1 MRLKLRFS
9 KFCLSCI
16 KEYKNYLISKGYP
29 STITNGFVLDTAL
42 ESIADI
48 DITFIDWINVATA
61 EEDLLA
67 DITKDDTTTNS
78 SLTIRQSSYD
88 FIIKLRNH
96 LSENVFD
103 SRVYSQY
110 AVKIIMISAL
120 LKSRGLFPLD
130 YYIKH

>member
-16 KEYKNYLISKGYP
+16 KEYKDYLVSKKGYP

-42 ESIADI
+42 ESIANI
-48 DITFIDWINVATA
+48 DINFIDWIKVATA

-78 SLTIRQSSYD
+78 SLTIRQSSYE

-96 LSENVFD
+96 LSEVFV

-110 AVKIIMISAL
+110 AVKVVMIAAL